1 MIVCFKRI
9 TTTAMLPTRAYDTD
23 AGIDFYA
30 DEDMTIDP
38 RTRDLVPTGLIW
50 EPREFPSIW
59 NVYMKIQE
67 RSGLALKNG
76 IEVLGGTID
85 EQYRG
90 EIKIIILNMSSSVP
104 FVIKRGDKIAQGV
117 VYYLPKFEIQD
128 VDDVSQ
134 TARGAGGFGSTGNKA

>member
-9 TTTAMLPTRAYDTD
+9 TTTAMLPTRSFDTD

-30 DEDMTIDP
+30 DED
-38 RTRDLVPTGLIW
+38 LVIEPYSRSIVETGLIW
-50 EPREFPSIW
+50 EPRELPSIW
-59 NVYMKIQE
+59 NIYMKIQE

-90 EIKIIILNMSSSVP
+90 EIKIILYNSTIYP
-104 FVIKRGDKIAQGV
+104 FSIKNGDKIAQGV
-117 VYYLPKFEIQD
+117 VYYIPKFDIEE
-128 VDDVSQ
+128 VDDISQ